1 MQTDR
6 FLAHIYN
13 ECPQLDPDVVHECTL
28 IVIDALCE
36 QMPAEQTRR
45 MASQL
50 PEEIGEA
57 AADGAKRSDTSGVPI
72 SLDYFYGK
80 IEFRTE
86 LGHDDTRQFVKAV
99 IQTLN
104 AALSDSEEGQAVLAL
119 PSELDQL
126 LIEN

>member
-36 QMPAEQTRR
+36 QLPAEQARR

-57 AADGAKRSDTSGVPI
+57 AENGSARSDTSAVPI
-72 SLDYFYGK
+72 SLEDFYGK
-80 IEFRTE
+80 VQFRTE
-86 LGHDDTRQFVKAV
+86 LSNEDTQPFVKAV
-99 IQTLN
+99 LQTLN
-104 AALSDSEEGQAVLAL
+104 TAMSDSEKGQVVLEL